1 MLCEALVGLD
11 RTRTYRSDR
20 SRWGTSHTDKRMRDH
35 ADLADLS
42 GRRDPDRASY
52 TNPNGLIC
60 VQEPS
65 RKHPIK
71 IILVTAGNE
80 YARSCTS
87 SRWRSVEGSRSSKA
101 RVLLCV
107 SHVLVRTFYHITW
120 VVLPDGKTYR
130 LPKHTCPSSFNL
142 ADFVT
147 LSSPWTAEIKNLRAF
162 FIQEKSDHAGNRTHA
177 YHAQKRMWFAQ
188 QASIMLRMCYMLAY
202 IFPTWILER
211 LWLWTWSLGNRQ
223 LVIWTPYMLIGD
235 CRHLWLPP
243 FHHICPLHK
252 SPLVAA
258 VVKSG
263 CRRCCSP
270 SWPSS

>member
-80 YARSCTS
+80 CARSCTS
-87 SRWRSVEGSRSSKA
+87 SRWRSVKGSRSSKA
-101 RVLLCV
+101 RVLLCDL
-107 SHVLVRTFYHITW
+107 HVLVRTFYHITW
-120 VVLPDGKTYR
+120 LVRPDGRTYW
-130 LPKHTCPSSFNL
+130 LPKHTFLNSFNN

-147 LSSPWTAEIKNLRAF
+147 AMSGALTSPCTAENENLRASF
-162 FIQEKSDHAGNRTHA
+162 TQEKAGHAGNRTHA

-243 FHHICPLHK
+243 FSSYL
-252 SPLVAA
+252 SPI
-258 VVKSG
+258 
-263 CRRCCSP
+263 
-270 SWPSS
+270 